1 MDASSPVT
9 WRGRFKRVRFAL
21 HRLVRAGLTLLVVV
35 ALAFFILRLSADPAI
50 VILGPDAPPAAI
62 AAFREAWGL
71 DRSLPI
77 QFLEYLRA
85 ILRGDFGR
93 SMINGAPVLPLVL
106 ERVPATLEIML
117 PALLCAIGVGVPAGV
132 SAALRR
138 DTLADRCIM
147 AASVAGFTMPSFVL
161 GLLLVLVFAVE
172 LGWLPSGGDDQWRSA
187 ILPVLTL
194 SAGSAAVLARF
205 TRSAMVAV
213 LGQPYI
219 RTASAKGLL
228 WHQVVRRHALP
239 NAAIPVV
246 TMIGFMVG
254 GLLAGAVV
262 TESVFSWPGLGRL
275 MVTSVASRDLAVV
288 QCILLLV
295 ACSMIAANLTVDLLY
310 GVLDPR
316 LRRAR

>member
-1 MDASSPVT
+1 MGVWSPVT
-9 WRGRFKRVRFAL
+9 SRAKRREPMRFAV
-21 HRLVRAGLTLLVVV
+21 HRLIRACLTLLIVVG
-35 ALAFFILRLSADPAI
+35 LAFFILRLSADPAL

-62 AAFREAWGL
+62 VAFRAAWGL
-71 DRSLPI
+71 DRSLPV
-77 QFLEYLRA
+77 QFLDYLGA

-93 SMINGAPVLPLVL
+93 SMLNGAPVLPLVL
-106 ERVPATLEIML
+106 DRVPTTLEIML
-117 PALLCAIGVGVPAGV
+117 PALLCAICLGVPAGV

-138 DTLADRCIM
+138 NTLADRCIM

-161 GLLLVLVFAVE
+161 GLLLVLVFAVR
-172 LGWLPSGGDDQWRSA
+172 LGWLPSGGNDHWQSA

-194 SAGSAAVLARF
+194 TAGSAAVLARF

-228 WHQVVRRHALP
+228 WPEVVRRHALP

-246 TMIGFMVG
+246 TMVGFMVG

-288 QCILLLV
+288 QCLSLIHIS
-295 ACSMIAANLTVDLLY
+295 ASPAPAN
-310 GVLDPR
+310 P
-316 LRRAR
+316 

>member
-1 MDASSPVT
+1 MT
-9 WRGRFKRVRFAL
+9 FAL
-21 HRLVRAGLTLLVVV
+21 HRLIRASLTLLIVV
-35 ALAFFILRLSADPAI
+35 ALAFFILRLSADPAV
-50 VILGPDAPPAAI
+50 VILGPDAPPAAV

-71 DRSLPI
+71 DRALPI

-85 ILRGDFGR
+85 ILHGDFGR
-93 SMINGAPVLPLVL
+93 SMLNGAPVLPLVL
-106 ERVPATLEIML
+106 ERVPTTLEIML
-117 PALLCAIGVGVPAGV
+117 PALFCAIAVGVPAGV
-132 SAALRR
+132 SAALHRN
-138 DTLADRCIM
+138 TLADRCIM

-161 GLLLVLVFAVE
+161 GLLLVLVFAVD
-172 LGWLPSGGDDQWRSA
+172 LGWLPSGGDDHWQSA
-187 ILPVLTL
+187 ILPALTL

-219 RTASAKGLL
+219 LAASAKGLL
-228 WHQVVRRHALP
+228 WSQVVRRHALP

-246 TMIGFMVG
+246 TMVGFMVG

-295 ACSMIAANLTVDLLY
+295 ASTMVASNLTVDLLY

-316 LRRAR
+316 LRRGDAPH

>member
-1 MDASSPVT
+1 M
-9 WRGRFKRVRFAL
+9 RFAL
-21 HRLVRAGLTLLVVV
+21 HRLVRACLTLLIVLT
-35 ALAFFILRLSADPAI
+35 LAFFILRLSADPAM

-71 DRSLPI
+71 DRALPI
-77 QFLEYLRA
+77 QFLDYLGA
-85 ILRGDFGR
+85 VLRGDFGR
-93 SMINGAPVLPLVL
+93 SMLNGAQVLPLVL

-117 PALLCAIGVGVPAGV
+117 PALLCAIAVGVPAGV

-161 GLLLVLVFAVE
+161 GLLLVLVFAVD
-172 LGWLPSGGDDQWRSA
+172 LGWLPSGGNDHWWSA

-194 SAGSAAVLARF
+194 TAGGAAVLARF
-205 TRSAMVAV
+205 TRSAMVDV

-228 WHQVVRRHALP
+228 WSAVVRRHALP

-246 TMIGFMVG
+246 TMVGFMVG

-262 TESVFSWPGLGRL
+262 TESVFSWPGLGQL
-275 MVTSVASRDLAVV
+275 MVMSVASRDLAVV

-295 ACSMIAANLTVDLLY
+295 ACSMVAANLAVDLLY

-316 LRRAR
+316 LRRAS

>member
-1 MDASSPVT
+1 M
-9 WRGRFKRVRFAL
+9 RFAL
-21 HRLVRAGLTLLVVV
+21 NRLVRACLTLLIVV
-35 ALAFFILRLSADPAI
+35 ALAFFILRMSADPAI
-50 VILGPDAPPAAI
+50 VILGPDAPPAAM

-71 DRSLPI
+71 DRPLPI
-77 QFLEYLRA
+77 QFLDYVVAVLH
-85 ILRGDFGR
+85 GDFGR

-106 ERVPATLEIML
+106 ERVPTTLAIML
-117 PALLCAIGVGVPAGV
+117 PALLCAIGIGVPAGV
-132 SAALRR
+132 FAALRR
-138 DTLADRCIM
+138 NTLADRCVM

-161 GLLLVLVFAVE
+161 GLLLVLVFAVT
-172 LGWLPSGGDDQWRSA
+172 LGWLPSGGNDHWLSA
-187 ILPVLTL
+187 ILPVVTL
-194 SAGSAAVLARF
+194 AAGSAAVLARF
-205 TRSAMVAV
+205 TRGAMVEV

-228 WHQVVRRHALP
+228 WRAVVRRHALP
-239 NAAIPVV
+239 NAAIPIV

-275 MVTSVASRDLAVV
+275 MVVSVASRDLAVV

-295 ACSMIAANLTVDLLY
+295 ASTMVVANLTVDLLY

-316 LRRAR
+316 LRRGGGAR

>member
-1 MDASSPVT
+1 M
-9 WRGRFKRVRFAL
+9 RFAL
-21 HRLVRAGLTLLVVV
+21 NRLVRACLTLLIVV
-35 ALAFFILRLSADPAI
+35 ALAFFILRMSADPAI
-50 VILGPDAPPAAI
+50 VILGPDAPPAAM

-71 DRSLPI
+71 DRPLPI
-77 QFLEYLRA
+77 QFLDYVVAVLH
-85 ILRGDFGR
+85 GDFGR

-106 ERVPATLEIML
+106 GRVPTTLAIML
-117 PALLCAIGVGVPAGV
+117 PALLCAIGIGVPAGV
-132 SAALRR
+132 FAALRR
-138 DTLADRCIM
+138 NTLADRCVM

-161 GLLLVLVFAVE
+161 GLLLVLVFAVT
-172 LGWLPSGGDDQWRSA
+172 LGWLPSGGNDHWQSA
-187 ILPVLTL
+187 ILPVVTL
-194 SAGSAAVLARF
+194 AAGSAAVLARF
-205 TRSAMVAV
+205 TRGAMVEV

-228 WHQVVRRHALP
+228 WRAVVRRHALP
-239 NAAIPVV
+239 NAAIPIV

-275 MVTSVASRDLAVV
+275 MVVSVASRDLAVV

-295 ACSMIAANLTVDLLY
+295 ASTMVVANLTVDLLY

-316 LRRAR
+316 LRRGGGAR

>member
-1 MDASSPVT
+1 M
-9 WRGRFKRVRFAL
+9 RFAL
-21 HRLVRAGLTLLVVV
+21 NRLVRACLTLLIVV
-35 ALAFFILRLSADPAI
+35 ALAFFILRMSADPAI
-50 VILGPDAPPAAI
+50 VILGPDAPPAAM

-71 DRSLPI
+71 DRPLPI
-77 QFLEYLRA
+77 QFLDYVVAVLH
-85 ILRGDFGR
+85 GDFGR

-106 ERVPATLEIML
+106 ERVPTTLAIML
-117 PALLCAIGVGVPAGV
+117 PALLCAIGIGVPAGV
-132 SAALRR
+132 FAALRR
-138 DTLADRCIM
+138 NTLADRCVM

-161 GLLLVLVFAVE
+161 GLLLVLVFAVT
-172 LGWLPSGGDDQWRSA
+172 LGWLPSGGNDHWQSA
-187 ILPVLTL
+187 ILPVVTL
-194 SAGSAAVLARF
+194 AAGSAAVLARF
-205 TRSAMVAV
+205 TRGAMVEV

-228 WHQVVRRHALP
+228 WRAVVRRHALP
-239 NAAIPVV
+239 NAAIPIV

-275 MVTSVASRDLAVV
+275 MVVSVASRDLAVV

-295 ACSMIAANLTVDLLY
+295 ASTMVAANLTVDLLY

-316 LRRAR
+316 LRRGGGAR

>member
-1 MDASSPVT
+1 M
-9 WRGRFKRVRFAL
+9 RFAL
-21 HRLVRAGLTLLVVV
+21 HRLLRAALTLLIVT
-35 ALAFFILRLSADPAI
+35 ALAFFILRLSADPAL

-71 DRSLPI
+71 DRPLPL
-77 QFLEYLRA
+77 QFLDYIRA
-85 ILRGDFGR
+85 VLRGDFGR
-93 SMINGAPVLPLVL
+93 SMINGAPVLSLVL
-106 ERVPATLEIML
+106 QRVPTTLEIML
-117 PALLCAIGVGVPAGV
+117 PALLCAIGIGVPAGV
-132 SAALRR
+132 FAALRR
-138 DTLADRCIM
+138 NTLADRCVM

-161 GLLLVLVFAVE
+161 GLVLVLVFAVD
-172 LGWLPSGGDDQWRSA
+172 LGWLPSGGNDHWWSA

-194 SAGSAAVLARF
+194 AAGGAAVLARF
-205 TRSAMVAV
+205 TRSAMVEV

-228 WHQVVRRHALP
+228 WRAVVRRHALP

-246 TMIGFMVG
+246 TMVGFMVG

-262 TESVFSWPGLGRL
+262 TESVFSWPGLGQL
-275 MVTSVASRDLAVV
+275 MVMSVASRDLAVV

-295 ACSMIAANLTVDLLY
+295 ASTMVAANLTVDLLY

-316 LRRAR
+316 LRRGGGAH

>member
-1 MDASSPVT
+1 M
-9 WRGRFKRVRFAL
+9 RFAL
-21 HRLVRAGLTLLVVV
+21 HRLVRALLTLLIVV
-35 ALAFFILRLSADPAI
+35 ALAFFILRLSADPAL
-50 VILGPDAPPAAI
+50 VILGPDAPPAAV

-71 DRSLPI
+71 DRPLPF
-77 QFLEYLRA
+77 QFLDYIRA
-85 ILRGDFGR
+85 VLRGDFGR
-93 SMINGAPVLPLVL
+93 SMINGAPVLSLVL
-106 ERVPATLEIML
+106 QRVPTTLEIML
-117 PALLCAIGVGVPAGV
+117 PALLGAIGIGVPAGV
-132 SAALRR
+132 FAALRR
-138 DTLADRCIM
+138 NTLADRCVM

-161 GLLLVLVFAVE
+161 GLLLVLIFAVD
-172 LGWLPSGGDDQWRSA
+172 LGWLPSGGNDHWWSA

-194 SAGSAAVLARF
+194 SAGGAAVLARF
-205 TRSAMVAV
+205 TRSAMVEV

-228 WHQVVRRHALP
+228 WREVVRRHALP

-262 TESVFSWPGLGRL
+262 TENVFSWPGLGQL
-275 MVTSVASRDLAVV
+275 MVISVASRDLAVV

-295 ACSMIAANLTVDLLY
+295 ASTMVAANLTVDLLY

-316 LRRAR
+316 LRRGGGAQ

>member
-1 MDASSPVT
+1 M
-9 WRGRFKRVRFAL
+9 RFAL
-21 HRLVRAGLTLLVVV
+21 QRLVRACLTLLVVV

-117 PALLCAIGVGVPAGV
+117 PALLCAIGLGVPAGV

-147 AASVAGFTMPSFVL
+147 AVSVAGFTMPSFVL
-161 GLLLVLVFAVE
+161 GLLLVLVFAVD
-172 LGWLPSGGDDQWRSA
+172 LGWLPSGGDDHWQSA

-228 WHQVVRRHALP
+228 WREVVRRHALP

-246 TMIGFMVG
+246 TMVGFMVG

-316 LRRAR
+316 LRRAS